1 MHSKGLRYSTFSI
14 YSILL
19 AMCASMELYF
29 TWKLPISF
37 VNIMCACV
45 LLPYLMNLRK
55 WDLSIGVCLLS
66 VVCWIYNFTHNTID
80 FSLFAYLNLL
90 SVIFITITFF
100 VSTTSFKINLYHT
113 FDFFIKV
120 ICCISLLGW
129 LLYLVGINLPHYRSE
144 TSDFYIHDV
153 YYFFVM
159 GADNMFE
166 VLPRFCGMFLEPG
179 HVGSTSCLL
188 LYINKFNFKNKS
200 NYIYLLSIIFSL
212 SLAAY
217 CLFFIGLCLYFY
229 LRGKDLFKYLLILA
243 VFAGVFTY
251 IGLNYNRGN
260 NVINE
265 KILSRLIITDGELS
279 GDNRT
284 SMVFD
289 KYYDNWLKH
298 GDIFNGY
305 GRKAYGDGNATSNI
319 LHGCASFK
327 RFLFINGIIGTVLI
341 CLLYLCLYLRYRS
354 KQGFGFFLVVIICNM
369 IRDYPY
375 RLMWMFLFVLG
386 ITVLYTSNKVGY
398 IESLNDK

>member
-1 MHSKGLRYSTFSI
+1 M
-14 YSILL
+14 
-19 AMCASMELYF
+19 
-29 TWKLPISF
+29 
-37 VNIMCACV
+37 
-45 LLPYLMNLRK
+45 
-55 WDLSIGVCLLS
+55 
-66 VVCWIYNFTHNTID
+66 
-80 FSLFAYLNLL
+80 
-90 SVIFITITFF
+90 
-100 VSTTSFKINLYHT
+100 
-113 FDFFIKV
+113 
-120 ICCISLLGW
+120 
-129 LLYLVGINLPHYRSE
+129 LV
-144 TSDFYIHDV
+144 
-153 YYFFVM
+153 
-159 GADNMFE
+159 
-166 VLPRFCGMFLEPG
+166 VLPRFSGMFLEPG

-188 LYINKFNFKNKS
+188 LYVNKFNFKNKS

-229 LRGKDLFKYLLILA
+229 LKGKDLFKYLLILA
-243 VFAGVFTY
+243 VFAGIFTY

-327 RFLFINGIIGTVLI
+327 RFFFINGIIGTVLI

-386 ITVLYTSNKVGY
+386 ITVLYTSNKAGY
-398 IESLNDK
+398 IENLNDK

>member
-1 MHSKGLRYSTFSI
+1 MPAFFAYDLNKYLKKETNKIIVIFLDTYEALWNQTKNDITKFSQDQFVRELI
-14 YSILL
+14 SQLPGVLFVISGREYLDWKQVDPDWNNYLKQYEIKTLEDTDVDLFLTNCGIKESDIRKKMQSISMGVPYHLDLL
-19 AMCASMELYF
+19 VDTYIEM
-29 TWKLPISF
+29 KNK
-37 VNIMCACV
+37 NIV
-45 LLPYLMNLRK
+45 PH
-55 WDLSIGVCLLS
+55 VE
-66 VVCWIYNFTHNTID
+66 
-80 FSLFAYLNLL
+80 LFANNARDILECFFKFLHEEEIA
-90 SVIFITITFF
+90 VI
-100 VSTTSFKINLYHT
+100 KI
-113 FDFFIKV
+113 
-120 ICCISLLGW
+120 IS
-129 LLYLVGINLPHYRSE
+129 I
-144 TSDFYIHDV
+144 
-153 YYFFVM
+153 
-159 GADNMFE
+159 
-166 VLPRFCGMFLEPG
+166 PRFYTF
-179 HVGSTSCLL
+179 
-188 LYINKFNFKNKS
+188 
-200 NYIYLLSIIFSL
+200 
-212 SLAAY
+212 
-217 CLFFIGLCLYFY
+217 
-229 LRGKDLFKYLLILA
+229 DLFKYLLILA
-243 VFAGVFTY
+243 VFAGIFTY

-327 RFLFINGIIGTVLI
+327 RFFFINGIIGTVLI

-386 ITVLYTSNKVGY
+386 ITAVSYTHLTLPTNSRV
-398 IESLNDK
+398 